1 VPPVRAIEDDSPR
14 LKEMHMFYDGG
25 YVMGGMHWFWWIFW
39 VVLIGVIVFYG
50 WGRPNE
56 QRRRPRETPHEV
68 LQRRLASGEI
78 APEEYEKRKALL
90 DRDAG
95 PRT

>member
-1 VPPVRAIEDDSPR
+1 
-14 LKEMHMFYDGG
+14 MHMFYDGG
-25 YVMGGMHWFWWIFW
+25 HFMGGMHWFWWIVW

-50 WGRPNE
+50 WGRQSE
-56 QRRRPRETPHEV
+56 QRRRSRETPREV

-78 APEEYEKRKALL
+78 APEEYEKLKALL

-95 PRT
+95 ART